1 MLDISPLSIINKRE
15 LRWMPPHFS
24 KFNLEND
31 WTLDNHTLKRW
42 VQYKLKGRF
51 CMIETD
57 PKTITIGFEDEKE
70 LTYFVLACP
79 HIRR

>member
-1 MLDISPLSIINKRE
+1 M
-15 LRWMPPHFS
+15 
-24 KFNLEND
+24 END
-31 WTLDNHTLKRW
+31 WTLDTSSLKRW
-42 VQYKLKGRF
+42 IQYKLAGRF
-51 CMIETD
+51 CIIDTD